1 MLVNNVPVLIG
12 TALMAV
18 AWDQYFFIL
27 GRIILGFAC
36 GKTVGGLCMNSPYFL
51 FDLYSRILSLF
62 SINLY
67 KRVPGWNKKVL
78 YIRVNFYSFQIY
90 ICISGG
96 LEFFKLWN

>member
-36 GKTVGGLCMNSPYFL
+36 GKTVGACRTMYQLSVL
-51 FDLYSRILSLF
+51 F
-62 SINLY
+62 
-67 KRVPGWNKKVL
+67 V
-78 YIRVNFYSFQIY
+78 
-90 ICISGG
+90 
-96 LEFFKLWN
+96 